1 MASLSFPSA
10 HEVQLRLGSH
20 EDAILAV
27 VRRWGWWTQAEVEG
41 RLPGEQQVTAV
52 VLTAERG
59 VERTIREILHLSF
72 KLVFPTEG
80 GEGVVGASHA
90 GLRAPYRFR

>member
-20 EDAILAV
+20 ENAILAV
-27 VRRWGWWTQAEVEG
+27 VRRWSWWTRAEVEG
-41 RLPGEQQVTAV
+41 QAPGDQRVTAV
-52 VLTAERG
+52 VLTAERS

-72 KLVFPTEG
+72 KLVFPAEG
-80 GEGVVGASHA
+80 GEGVVGATNA
-90 GLRAPYRFR
+90 RLRAPYRFR

>member
-27 VRRWGWWTQAEVEG
+27 VRWWSWWTQAHVEG
-41 RLPGEQQVTAV
+41 QLPGEHQATEV
-52 VLTAERG
+52 VLTAERS

-72 KLVFPTEG
+72 KVEG